1 MNVTGK
7 TRDFQR
13 HYQGSAASISK
24 MVVSVVIIFITV
36 TILVLTLAY
45 FQAEITNAVRAYIR
59 SEGLWAKSQ
68 KDAIIALQRYAR
80 TGNENHF
87 AVFQDSTHTA
97 QGVQAALVALQSS
110 PRDVQKAYQG
120 FIQGRNS
127 KEDAEA
133 LIWLFVWFHD
143 YQYMREAIS
152 VWQQTDNLLIAL
164 EELGESL
171 HKAQLANDKQKIVRL
186 LSQLNKLNA
195 EFAKLEDQFSSIL
208 SKGGVQVKKS
218 IMLVSFILLMVM
230 LGLVLKY
237 SHKVIRLIE
246 QKEKKLLIS
255 ENRFKSLFYSDI
267 VAVFEWHLDGR
278 IFDANNAFLDMIGYE
293 REELVNSRISWR
305 ELTPDAGEERDR
317 QAIKEIQEKGFCMP
331 FEKQYIHKSGRTV
344 SILLGAAL
352 LGGETQKG
360 IAFAIDLTDK
370 KKAEENVRLLASVF
384 NSTSNAVIITDK
396 DFKVVSV
403 NQTYQQQTG
412 YSEEQIVDQLVP
424 FLSSSVISDRKREVI
439 LNQLNLNSHYQHDIS
454 YLGVAGKE
462 MASMLTI
469 NEINDDNGVVTHY
482 AFILTDISELKEMEE
497 KLKKLAHYDLLTGL
511 ANRKLFND
519 RVKKALQRAKR
530 NKSTLALLFLDLD
543 GFKPVN
549 DQYGHDMGD
558 KLLTQV
564 ARRLKESVR
573 ENDSVARFGGDEF
586 VILLEGLDYAQAA
599 GNVARKLIENLNRP
613 FFVDNICLKLGCSIG
628 ISLYPDDSDEL
639 EALIRFGDIAM
650 YAAKSSGR
658 NRYYY
663 FNPKLDSFGDNGS
676 SSEISDP
683 PSSS

>member
-1 MNVTGK
+1 
-7 TRDFQR
+7 
-13 HYQGSAASISK
+13 
-24 MVVSVVIIFITV
+24 
-36 TILVLTLAY
+36 
-45 FQAEITNAVRAYIR
+45 
-59 SEGLWAKSQ
+59 
-68 KDAIIALQRYAR
+68 
-80 TGNENHF
+80 
-87 AVFQDSTHTA
+87 
-97 QGVQAALVALQSS
+97 
-110 PRDVQKAYQG
+110 
-120 FIQGRNS
+120 
-127 KEDAEA
+127 
-133 LIWLFVWFHD
+133 
-143 YQYMREAIS
+143 
-152 VWQQTDNLLIAL
+152 
-164 EELGESL
+164 
-171 HKAQLANDKQKIVRL
+171 
-186 LSQLNKLNA
+186 
-195 EFAKLEDQFSSIL
+195 
-208 SKGGVQVKKS
+208 
-218 IMLVSFILLMVM
+218 M